1 LLGLTHASVDLN
13 PSALAALL
21 PAFYLTFHLTFGE
34 AALITAVSQIANSA
48 AQLPFGYLADR
59 TSVHWFIPTGCV
71 VAGLGLA
78 LAGTAPSYALL
89 LLCICL
95 SGLGVAMFHP
105 EAARRASQASGRR
118 RATGMSLFSVGGN
131 AGFALGPLAA
141 ALVVGLARPG
151 SSLLFLV
158 PSALVLLTLRLLG
171 WAATRRAAPAALEQP
186 GSNRRRGGRVQLT
199 LLMVVTILRSALQIG
214 ILTMVPLYEVTVRH
228 QSQAFSS
235 ALMTAFLGA
244 GAAGTIVGGMV
255 ADRFGRRTAVLGS
268 FMVAAPLLLIFRTT
282 AGLPAFMALT
292 LAGGVLLSTF
302 AVTVVMGQELLPNR
316 TGVAAGLTIGLASG
330 IGGATVALLGHV
342 ADVTGLPTVLTIL
355 VVLTILAGACSLGLA
370 SEREAVGLTGR

>member
-1 LLGLTHASVDLN
+1 
-13 PSALAALL
+13 
-21 PAFYLTFHLTFGE
+21 
-34 AALITAVSQIANSA
+34 
-48 AQLPFGYLADR
+48 
-59 TSVHWFIPTGCV
+59 
-71 VAGLGLA
+71 
-78 LAGTAPSYALL
+78 
-89 LLCICL
+89 
-95 SGLGVAMFHP
+95 M
-105 EAARRASQASGRR
+105 
-118 RATGMSLFSVGGN
+118 
-131 AGFALGPLAA
+131 
-141 ALVVGLARPG
+141 
-151 SSLLFLV
+151 
-158 PSALVLLTLRLLG
+158 
-171 WAATRRAAPAALEQP
+171 
-186 GSNRRRGGRVQLT
+186 QLT